1 MLKKM
6 IKLFKDLYSNL
17 RALVKPMSIISFGG
31 YLLHYL
37 FNSDTLNYMNI
48 IASYIS
54 DFLISII
61 RCIYDMQ
68 DISSKQ
74 NRLKSIILES
84 MRLAIALTFL
94 KYLAKLVEY
103 AIRFF
108 KVKKTRNSKF

>member
-17 RALVKPMSIISFGG
+17 RAFVKRMSIVSLGG

-68 DISSKQ
+68 DISSKE
-74 NRLKSIILES
+74 NRLKSIIFES
-84 MRLAIALTFL
+84 TRLAISLTFF
-94 KYLAKLVEY
+94 KYLSKLVEY
-103 AIRFF
+103 AIGFF
-108 KVKKTRNSKF
+108 KVKKTRNSIF